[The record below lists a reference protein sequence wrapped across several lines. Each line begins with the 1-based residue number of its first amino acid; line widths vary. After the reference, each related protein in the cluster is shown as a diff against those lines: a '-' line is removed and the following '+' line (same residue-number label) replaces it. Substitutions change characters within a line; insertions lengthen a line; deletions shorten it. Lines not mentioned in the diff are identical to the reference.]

1 MWPSYRNQSIDL
13 HSIWF
18 SVRREVLH
26 QRRNRSQMF
35 FKVGVFKN
43 FPIFPRNHLCWSL
56 FSIKVAGLKVFS
68 GEYCEIF
75 KNSCF
80 YKIPPVAAFV
90 IKNVAFMMH
99 CTKMKKRLMENFIFC
114 IVMPPLSYCN
124 LKHALQR
131 CIHYGS
137 SHQRCS
143 VKKGVLKI
151 SQNSQENTCVR
162 GSFLIKL

>member
-1 MWPSYRNQSIDL
+1 
-13 HSIWF
+13 
-18 SVRREVLH
+18 
-26 QRRNRSQMF
+26 MF
-35 FKVGVFKN
+35 FKIGVFKN
-43 FPIFPRNHLCWSL
+43 FPIFPGNHLCWSL

-90 IKNVAFMMH
+90 IKNVAFKMH
-99 CTKMKKRLMENFIFC
+99 CIKMKKSLMENFIFC

-131 CIHYGS
+131 CIHYRS

-151 SQNSQENTCVR
+151 SQNSQENTCAR
-162 GSFLIKL
+162 GSFLMKL

>member
-43 FPIFPRNHLCWSL
+43 FPIFPGNHLCWSL

-68 GEYCEIF
+68 CEYCEIF

-90 IKNVAFMMH
+90 IKNVAFTMH
-99 CTKMKKRLMENFIFC
+99 CTKMKKSLMENFIFC

-131 CIHYGS
+131 CIHYRS